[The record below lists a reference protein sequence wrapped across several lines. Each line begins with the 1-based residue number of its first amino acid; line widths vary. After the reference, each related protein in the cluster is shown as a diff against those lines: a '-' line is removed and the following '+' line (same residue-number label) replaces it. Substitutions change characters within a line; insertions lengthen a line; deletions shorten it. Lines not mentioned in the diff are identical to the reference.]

1 MSKRIISVLAIVML
15 AAGSLFVTQSSAK
28 AYPGNCYAEVTPD
41 LRGHASCHSGT
52 GYYRV
57 SVSCAAVWTFGYA
70 FGVYSPW
77 VAVGSRNDEAW
88 ASCPPGAW
96 LWKPAGQARYYA
108 RSSRGEIPEMSL
120 RVALWSDSEAKIY
133 NIF

>member
-15 AAGSLFVTQSSAK
+15 TAGSLFVTQSSAE
-28 AYPGNCYAEVTPD
+28 AYPGNCYSEVTPD
-41 LRGHASCHSGT
+41 LKGHASCHSGT

-57 SVSCAAVWTFGYA
+57 GISCAAVWTFGYA

-77 VAVGSRNDEAW
+77 VDVESPKVKEVSV
-88 ASCPPGAW
+88 SCPPGAW

-108 RSSRGEIPEMSL
+108 FLERRNP
-120 RVALWSDSEAKIY
+120 
-133 NIF
+133 

>member
-41 LRGHASCHSGT
+41 LRAHASCHSGT

-108 RSSRGEIPEMSL
+108 FLERRNP
-120 RVALWSDSEAKIY
+120 
-133 NIF
+133 

>member
-108 RSSRGEIPEMSL
+108 FLERRNPLDEPQSRSLERL
-120 RVALWSDSEAKIY
+120 
-133 NIF
+133 

>member
-96 LWKPAGQARYYA
+96 LWKPLDRLAIT